1 VLDRL
6 SSFSNPGIITTLREN
21 FIPATDNDW
30 YNRRRQDAAGKFF
43 RSVAAQGPRK
53 GNGTKQGHYILTAS
67 GKLLGFNNNR
77 SLERRRT
84 FIRESLAKWHALPV
98 AEREPDAIKV
108 TALGREQ
115 VDKKYHAS
123 PPAGGI
129 VLVASARILKTGAGG
144 RLETCSA
151 DDLDHGWGHMAAI
164 DRMWIRKEEWQ
175 SLISGA
181 KSTGEVPQRL
191 AYRLLRYQL
200 LDFTRG
206 EPPFWKREEVRH
218 FTMKIMPADESGHY
232 RIKGQALMATA
243 ADPATAKRGFEID
256 LFGKIE
262 TNTSGKPVRFDLVA
276 LGEHWGDGPYTKGS
290 RPGRT
295 PLGISLRLGNPENP
309 ADLIRPQGSHWLQ
322 GYWEAEKH

>member
-1 VLDRL
+1 M
-6 SSFSNPGIITTLREN
+6 SSFSDPDIITTLQEN

-43 RSVAAQGPRK
+43 RAVAAQGPRK
-53 GNGTKQGHYILTAS
+53 GNGTRQGHYILTAS

-77 SLERRRT
+77 SLERRKK
-84 FIRESLAKWHALPV
+84 FISEALGKWQALP
-98 AEREPDAIKV
+98 ALEREPGAIKV
-108 TALGREQ
+108 TVLDSEQ

-123 PPAGGI
+123 PPAGGV
-129 VLVASARILKTGAGG
+129 VLVASARILKPGADG

-151 DDLDHGWGHMAAI
+151 DDIDHGWGHIAAI
-164 DRMWIRKEEWQ
+164 DRMWIRGEEWQ
-175 SLISGA
+175 SLLHAA
-181 KSTGEVPQRL
+181 KGKGDIPQRL

-206 EPPFWKREEVRH
+206 EPPYWKREEVRS
-218 FTMKIMPADESGHY
+218 FTMKIMPSEKDGHY
-232 RIKGQALMATA
+232 LIKGNALMATA
-243 ADPATAKRGFEID
+243 ADAAKAKRGFEIS
-256 LFGKIE
+256 LCGKIE
-262 TNTSGKPVRFDLVA
+262 VNASGRPDRFDLVA

-295 PLGISLRLGNPENP
+295 PLGISLRLGDPENP
-309 ADLIRPQGSHWLQ
+309 ADLIRPQGSRWLQ

>member
-1 VLDRL
+1 M
-6 SSFSNPGIITTLREN
+6 SSFSDPDIITTLGEN

-43 RSVAAQGPRK
+43 RAVAAQGPRK

-77 SLERRRT
+77 SLERRKK
-84 FIRESLAKWHALPV
+84 FISQALEKWHALP
-98 AEREPDAIKV
+98 ALEREPAAIKV
-108 TALGREQ
+108 TTLGTEQ
-115 VDKKYHAS
+115 VDKKYHAR
-123 PPAGGI
+123 PPAGGV
-129 VLVASARILKTGAGG
+129 VLVASARILKSGAGG

-151 DDLDHGWGHMAAI
+151 DDIDHGWGHVAAI
-164 DRMWIRKEEWQ
+164 DRMWIRGEEWQ
-175 SLISGA
+175 SLLHAARS
-181 KSTGEVPQRL
+181 KGEIPQRL

-206 EPPFWKREEVRH
+206 EPPYWKREEVRS
-218 FTMKIMPADESGHY
+218 FTMKIMPAEKSGHY
-232 RIKGQALMATA
+232 LIKGTALMATA
-243 ADPATAKRGFEID
+243 ADVAKSKRGFEIS
-256 LFGKIE
+256 LCGKIE
-262 TNTSGKPVRFDLVA
+262 VNASGRPDRFDLVA

-290 RPGRT
+290 RPGRA

-309 ADLIRPQGSHWLQ
+309 ADLIRPQGSHWIQ